1 MDPKAVNTNVT
12 IDDFDTVLVYAD
24 QGQWTTPD
32 PSAKDFNGN
41 DPKYLRGTYHLTEV
55 AGAALSLN
63 FTGPAIYLYGHT
75 GPRFGS
81 YEIQLDTQTI
91 IQSAHGAEESTGP
104 TLLYGAENLTYG
116 NHQLTLKNLG
126 AKGAE
131 GNALLL
137 DFIQYTFQ
145 AAPAGATIRNVTFE
159 EDNPAFSFTG
169 EWGHNTS
176 PAFSGGGTTYTHG
189 DGATATFKFTG
200 SAVYVL
206 GDIKNDH
213 RVYGIKLDGSAEQ
226 FYNGTSGCGGAFGL
240 TCEQQVPI
248 LKYFASNLDQSEH
261 TVVITNYAG
270 VNSSFF
276 DLDSVVV
283 TVPSVYEPRQLAD
296 SGSPFVST
304 SGTATTG
311 TAGTPTGS
319 QSSSGSGCSSLV
331 AKARPPAGQYT
342 TASLP
347 DLMTE
352 PRKRPCRP

>member
-12 IDDFDTVLVYAD
+12 IDDFDTVLVFAD

-55 AGAALSLN
+55 AGAAVSLN

-116 NHQLTLKNLG
+116 NHQLSLKNLG

-131 GNALLL
+131 GNAFLL

-311 TAGTPTGS
+311 TPGTPTGS
-319 QSSSGSGCSSLV
+319 QSSSGSGAPANSNNSAAGIGALNSSLLLLLLFF
-331 AKARPPAGQYT
+331 
-342 TASLP
+342 SLFHRR
-347 DLMTE
+347 L
-352 PRKRPCRP
+352 